1 MTISKKKSVLVV
13 VVMWMVNSMGGCGGA
28 SLEKETTPT
37 EETSVSESRPK
48 GVVEENPASVKMEG
62 LLGTISQYDVE
73 RAVKRGYEK
82 MFECFQDPWDLLEE
96 IEGSFELVMEVG
108 ADGSVLQVYLR
119 DGDLGSRQ
127 AETCIVDKVAGFTFP
142 APEGGDKAMI
152 SYAMEIEEPYDHPEP
167 HNWGGAKSREV
178 LTEHMEDLEACLE
191 GETGV
196 TLTVYIGR
204 GGKVVSAG
212 ATSSSY
218 ELYEAGLCLAKAA
231 EAWIYP
237 EDPGERP
244 AKAVLEF

>member
-1 MTISKKKSVLVV
+1 MSVFIKKNVLLAVV
-13 VVMWMVNSMGGCGGA
+13 IWILSSAAGCGGP
-28 SLEKETTPT
+28 SPEKETTPK
-37 EETSVSESRPK
+37 EEASASESRQA
-48 GVVEENPASVKMEG
+48 GVVEEDPGSVKMEG
-62 LLGTISQYDVE
+62 LLGTIPQYDVE
-73 RAVKRGYEK
+73 RVVKRGYDK
-82 MFECFQDPWDLLEE
+82 MFECFQYPWDLLEE

-127 AETCIVDKVAGFTFP
+127 AEACILNKVAGFTFP

-167 HNWGGAKSREV
+167 YNWGSAKSREV
-178 LTEHMEDLEACLE
+178 LNEHMEDLEACLK

-196 TLTVYIGR
+196 QLTVYIGS
-204 GGKVVSAG
+204 GGKVISAG

-218 ELYEAGLCLAKAA
+218 EMYESGLCLAKAA
-231 EAWIYP
+231 EAWTYA

>member
-1 MTISKKKSVLVV
+1 MTISQKKSVFAVA
-13 VVMWMVNSMGGCGGA
+13 VMWMLSSMCGCGG
-28 SLEKETTPT
+28 SNPEKGTTPT
-37 EETSVSESRPK
+37 EETSASENRPT
-48 GVVEENPASVKMEG
+48 GVVEENPASVQMEG

-73 RAVKRGYEK
+73 RVVKRGYEK
-82 MFECFQDPWDLLEE
+82 MFQCFQDPWDLLEE

-108 ADGSVLQVYLR
+108 ADGSVSQVYLR

-127 AETCIVDKVAGFTFP
+127 AEACIVNKVAGFMFP
-142 APEGGDKAMI
+142 APEGGDTAMI

-167 HNWGGAKSREV
+167 HNWGGGKSREA
-178 LTEHMEDLEACLE
+178 LAEHMDDLETCLK

-196 TLTVYIGR
+196 RLTLYIGR

-218 ELYEAGLCLAKAA
+218 EMYEAGLCLAKAA
-231 EAWIYP
+231 EAWIYS

>member
-28 SLEKETTPT
+28 SPEKETTPT

-73 RAVKRGYEK
+73 RVVKRGYEK

-127 AETCIVDKVAGFTFP
+127 AEACIVDKVAGFTFP

-231 EAWIYP
+231 EVWIYP